1 MSEPSRHSGAVF
13 ISYAREDAEP
23 ARRIAEALRA
33 FGVEV
38 WFDANELR
46 GGDAWDAKIKKQI
59 RECMLFIPVISANT
73 QAREEGYFR
82 REWKLAVDRTHD
94 MAENR
99 AFLVP
104 VIIDDTKESA
114 ANVPE
119 QFLKAHCTR
128 LGDGAPTPQFVEQ
141 VKRLLAG
148 PRAAETSA
156 KSTAPTSL
164 SAAAAP
170 AKSGFPFLTVGLGV
184 AVVALIAFVLLRPA
198 AQPEAAPVVPAAT
211 AKMPEPVAAH
221 TPDAKSIAVLPFVDM
236 SQAKDQEYFSDGL
249 SEELLNLLA
258 KVPTLQVTSRSSA
271 FSYKG
276 KDLKLAQVAR
286 ELNVAHIL
294 EGSVRKSGNTLR
306 ITVQLIDAARTG
318 ISGRRPTTARWKTF
332 SRCRTTSRPRS
343 WVSSR

>member
-13 ISYAREDAEP
+13 ISYAREDAES

-46 GGDAWDAKIKKQI
+46 GGDAWDVKIKKQI

-104 VIIDDTKESA
+104 VIIDDTRESA

-128 LGDGAPTPQFVEQ
+128 LGDGSPTPQFVEQ
-141 VKRLLAG
+141 VKRLLQG
-148 PRAAETSA
+148 PRGGETGA
-156 KSTAPTSL
+156 KSSAPSSPS
-164 SAAAAP
+164 SAAVP
-170 AKSGFPFLTVGLGV
+170 AKSSIPFLTIGLGV
-184 AVVALIAFVLLRPA
+184 AVVALIAFVLLRPGTK
-198 AQPEAAPVVPAAT
+198 PEATPVAPVVRP
-211 AKMPEPVAAH
+211 
-221 TPDAKSIAVLPFVDM
+221 
-236 SQAKDQEYFSDGL
+236 Q
-249 SEELLNLLA
+249 
-258 KVPTLQVTSRSSA
+258 
-271 FSYKG
+271 
-276 KDLKLAQVAR
+276 
-286 ELNVAHIL
+286 
-294 EGSVRKSGNTLR
+294 
-306 ITVQLIDAARTG
+306 
-318 ISGRRPTTARWKTF
+318 RRRH
-332 SRCRTTSRPRS
+332 RNR
-343 WVSSR
+343 